1 MCFFIEDHQINITTD
16 VQYDCKVQKM
26 EKVQWY
32 GIYTGKNIKQ
42 SFAFYEQK
50 ILSVQA
56 SKEVQQNQKH
66 QK

>member
-16 VQYDCKVQKM
+16 VQYDCKVQIMK
-26 EKVQWY
+26 KVQWY
-32 GIYTGKNIKQ
+32 GIYAGKNIKQ